1 MFRSGFTKHLFKGEI
16 KFSSFNEQKDS
27 LVPRIMF
34 KMPETPVL
42 NKHSNHERI
51 TQVIFTLAL
60 VLLLLILPLGF
71 VHEKASRVTFYW
83 CSYLSVAGILLNIK
97 SIISMFNNSKIVI
110 PGLLLAIMYSIWS
123 AIASHNMISGVDNGI
138 LFTPAKRWLLGSL
151 ISLFI
156 LWGVNNK
163 LMGREL
169 LFKLTW
175 ISLSSAFIISS
186 AYGIWQHFNGVDRIV
201 LGINR
206 ATLTAYAYSAMALAM
221 MTMLNQIRMV
231 SVKYIAIILTCLLS
245 IYIIFLTETR
255 SAMFIHTLISVV
267 ILFKSLWHGRKLRPL
282 PVIAILLAFFVI
294 ALSSKNIITT
304 RFDSTKQELTKFN
317 QGDDHT
323 SLGSRFTLWKSGL
336 IAIEKNPL
344 GETQVTRNT
353 IIRQWLHTNNPNSF
367 ALEYINVHLHNEFIQ
382 YTSLFGVFGFIVLL
396 VFFIKLIFD
405 NGIRG
410 IFNNPISVM
419 AVSALLYGMTDVL
432 LTSIEY
438 VVIFSTL
445 ALLAS
450 INNLEKVKSTNCNE

>member
-1 MFRSGFTKHLFKGEI
+1 
-16 KFSSFNEQKDS
+16 
-27 LVPRIMF
+27 
-34 KMPETPVL
+34 MPETPVF
-42 NKHSNHERI
+42 NKNSKSQRI
-51 TQVIFTLAL
+51 TKIIFTLSFA
-60 VLLLLILPLGF
+60 LLLLILPLGF

-83 CSYLSVAGILLNIK
+83 CSYLSIAGILLNVK
-97 SIISMFNNSKIVI
+97 SIIPIFKNFKIVI
-110 PGLLLAIMYSIWS
+110 PGLLLAIMYATWS
-123 AIASHNMISGVDNGI
+123 AIASHNMIPGIDNGL

-156 LWGVNNK
+156 LWGVYNK
-163 LMGREL
+163 WISREL

-175 ISLSSAFIISS
+175 ISLFSAFIISS
-186 AYGIWQHFNGVDRIV
+186 AYGIWQHHNGVDRIV

-231 SVKYIAIILTCLLS
+231 SIKYLAIILTCLLS

-255 SAMFIHTLISVV
+255 SAMFIHTLLSIV
-267 ILFKSLWHGRKLRPL
+267 ILFKSLWQGKKFGPI

-294 ALSSKNIITT
+294 AISSKSIITT
-304 RFDSTKQELTKFN
+304 RFDSTMQELARFN

-323 SLGSRFTLWKSGL
+323 SLGSRFTLWKSGF
-336 IAIEKNPL
+336 IAIEKNPF

-353 IIRQWLHTNNPNSF
+353 IIRQWLNTNNPDSF

-382 YTSLFGVFGFIVLL
+382 YTSLFGVFGFIVLF
-396 VFFIKLIFD
+396 VFFAKLIFD

-410 IFNNPISVM
+410 VFNNPISVM

-432 LTSIEY
+432 LTSVEY

-450 INNLEKVKSTNCNE
+450 INNLGIVKSTDRNE